1 MIFVI
6 TKLLFVKAPALF
18 VYNLFVYGFFVY
30 RIIRAAGS
38 ILSPV
43 VFKAE
48 IILDFIR
55 QGADHDV
62 VHLL

>member
-18 VYNLFVYGFFVY
+18 VYNLFVY